1 MPEHCLQHDDQA
13 LVARSREGDAQAFR
27 ELFERY
33 QRRIFSL
40 AFGMV
45 RYRENAEELVQEAF
59 IKAYRNLDRFHGN
72 SSFYT
77 WLYRIT
83 MNVGIDFL
91 RREKKRSGN
100 VDYDDKLAH
109 HEEVNKGD
117 FPLVSSIGTQTPG
130 RMQSRRELGDQIRS
144 AMNQLSDKHREVIV
158 LREIEGLSYTEI
170 AETLDI
176 RKGTVMSRLHHARQ
190 NLQRMLRPYVET
202 GLASREAR
210 SSQQEC

>member
-1 MPEHCLQHDDQA
+1 MPEHDDQI
-13 LVARSREGDAQAFR
+13 LVARSREGDAKAFR

-40 AFGMV
+40 AYGMV
-45 RYRENAEELVQEAF
+45 HDRDNAEELVQEAF
-59 IKAYRNLDRFHGN
+59 LKAYRNLDRFHGN

-91 RREKKRSGN
+91 RREKKRQGS
-100 VDYDDKLAH
+100 VDYDDRLAH

-130 RMQSRRELGDQIRS
+130 RVQGRNELAEQIRK
-144 AMNQLSDKHREVIV
+144 AMDQLSDKHREVIL
-158 LREIEGLSYTEI
+158 LREIEGLSYAEI

-190 NLQRMLRPYVET
+190 NLQRMLRPYVEAEHAADLDPADA
-202 GLASREAR
+202 G
-210 SSQQEC
+210 